1 MKLAVAFLLV
11 AGPAA
16 GATCESLSSLSQPH
30 VAITMAQTV
39 GAGQFTMPNGRAG
52 RGGNPFANLPAFCR
66 VAAAL
71 TPSSDS
77 DIKIEVWMPASG
89 WNGKLQAVGN
99 GAWAGNISY
108 PAMATA
114 LGAGYAT
121 VSTDTG
127 HVGGNANFI
136 VGHPEKL
143 KDFEERSVHEM
154 TVTAKAVIAAFYS
167 SAPTR
172 AYFNGCS
179 TGGRQALTEAQRY
192 PLDFDAI
199 IAGAPANFAK
209 RQTFG
214 QIWLWQATHQDEAS
228 MLTPEKYAVLHKA
241 VLEQCDALDGV
252 KDGVLE
258 NPTKCAFDPKVVL
271 CKGPGNNVGT
281 DCLTAPQVEAARKI
295 YAGASH
301 ATTHE
306 LLYPGL
312 QPGSES
318 GWNQSVSARPVGYA
332 EDFFKYIVF
341 KDEKWAPKSLNYD
354 SDVATTDK
362 TATGLNAVD
371 GDLTKF
377 VGHGGKLLIYHG
389 WSDPGIPPYNAVNYY
404 ESVLKA
410 TRDKNAV
417 GDSVRLFMI
426 PGMGHCG
433 GGDGTST
440 FDMAAAVDAWVQTK
454 AAPSEIPASKIA
466 DGKVVRTR
474 PLCAYPAMA
483 AYKGIGSTDEAAN
496 FVCR

>member
-1 MKLAVAFLLV
+1 MKLAIVFVFVAAPV
-11 AGPAA
+11 M
-16 GATCESLSSLSQPH
+16 GATCESLSTFSQPH
-30 VAITMAQTV
+30 VSVTLAQTV

-66 VAAAL
+66 VAATL

-114 LGAGYAT
+114 LAAGYAT

-127 HVGGNANFI
+127 HVGGNANFM

-154 TVTAKAVIAAFYS
+154 TVTAKAVTAAFYS
-167 SAPTR
+167 SAPTQ

-271 CKGPGNNVGT
+271 CKGPGN
-281 DCLTAPQVEAARKI
+281 D
-295 YAGASH
+295 
-301 ATTHE
+301 
-306 LLYPGL
+306 
-312 QPGSES
+312 
-318 GWNQSVSARPVGYA
+318 
-332 EDFFKYIVF
+332 
-341 KDEKWAPKSLNYD
+341 
-354 SDVATTDK
+354 
-362 TATGLNAVD
+362 
-371 GDLTKF
+371 
-377 VGHGGKLLIYHG
+377 
-389 WSDPGIPPYNAVNYY
+389 
-404 ESVLKA
+404 
-410 TRDKNAV
+410 
-417 GDSVRLFMI
+417 
-426 PGMGHCG
+426 
-433 GGDGTST
+433 
-440 FDMAAAVDAWVQTK
+440 
-454 AAPSEIPASKIA
+454 AAPTA
-466 DGKVVRTR
+466 
-474 PLCAYPAMA
+474 
-483 AYKGIGSTDEAAN
+483 
-496 FVCR
+496 